1 MRELVGIVYE
11 VGIAE
16 NSLRCCGITA
26 ILRQSPDFPN
36 MVIAVVV
43 SVLHSSVV
51 YAW

>member
-16 NSLRCCGITA
+16 TSLRCCGITA
-26 ILRQSPDFPN
+26 ILGKSGDFPN
-36 MVIAVVV
+36 LVIAVVV

>member
-26 ILRQSPDFPN
+26 ILRQSPDVPN
-36 MVIAVVV
+36 LVIAVIV
-43 SVLHSSVV
+43 SVLYYSVV